1 MYTNIDILKDDVKY
15 GKFDQIIDLLFC
27 ISSVIFAFA
36 IPFQFKFTPWI
47 AHWFFAVLI
56 FKIYYVLRGKEK
68 IISFD
73 IKDSI
78 AILSLGLFGL

>member
-73 IKDSI
+73 IKD
-78 AILSLGLFGL
+78 